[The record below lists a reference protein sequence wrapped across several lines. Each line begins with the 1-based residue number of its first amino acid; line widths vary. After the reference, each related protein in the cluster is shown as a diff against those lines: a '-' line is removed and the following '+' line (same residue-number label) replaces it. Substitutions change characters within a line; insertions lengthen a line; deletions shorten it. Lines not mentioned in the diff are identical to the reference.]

1 MKLNCERKEC
11 LTRPRRKKIIH
22 WPNCNEKKKKAWTFF
37 NRTCLKNYSAL
48 YNHYRGLN
56 VLQKWRWPHSF
67 LFRLWIITSVF
78 NSSASNRKKFLISKK
93 YIVERERVILAMY
106 SLTLNMWWHTKCKNS
121 IPPSSPSENCHS
133 Y

>member
-11 LTRPRRKKIIH
+11 LTRLRRKKIIH
-22 WPNCNEKKKKAWTFF
+22 WPNCNEKKKRPEHFLTEPAWKTIQ
-37 NRTCLKNYSAL
+37 
-48 YNHYRGLN
+48 HYIIIIGGLN
-56 VLQKWRWPHSF
+56 VLQKWRWSHFF

-93 YIVERERVILAMY
+93 YIVEIERVILAMY

-121 IPPSSPSENCHS
+121 IPPFLPKWKLS
-133 Y
+133 